1 MKKTNKKINLFL
13 DTFEREKGLW
23 IVKPTASSQGRGIF
37 IIKNVFSLFFS
48 KKRNETK
55 ICFSPMK

>member
-48 KKRNETK
+48 KKKKRNK
-55 ICFSPMK
+55 DLL